1 MDKML
6 VAAFDTEKDA
16 YKGLDALK
24 DLDER
29 GDITLYA
36 TAVLIRDPSGAV
48 KVKQSADEG
57 PVSTAVGMLTGAVVG
72 LLGGPVGVAAGAT
85 VGGLTGL
92 VFDMESSGVN
102 IDFLDEVS
110 EVLAPGKSAVLAEID
125 EDWVTPI
132 DTKIGQLGGQVFR
145 RPRYEVVED
154 QLALESAALNKEAE
168 ELQNELKEERA
179 ENKAAAQKR
188 LTSIQDRLKSIAS
201 KANAKVDQV
210 NEETKA
216 KVNALQAKMKKAREE
231 RRAKIEKRTA
241 EIKADQKVRSE
252 KLRQARELTKEALA

>member
-36 TAVLIRDPSGAV
+36 TAVLVRDPSGAV
-48 KVKQSADEG
+48 RVKQSADEG
-57 PVSTAVGMLTGAVVG
+57 PVGTAVGMLTGAIVG

-85 VGGLTGL
+85 VGSLTGL
-92 VFDMESSGVN
+92 VSDVESTGVN
-102 IDFLDEVS
+102 VDFLDEVS

-132 DTKIGQLGGQVFR
+132 DTKIGQLGGLVFR

-154 QLALESAALNKEAE
+154 QLARESAALNKEAK
-168 ELQNELKEERA
+168 ELHNELKEERA

-188 LTSIQDRLKSIAS
+188 LESIQNRLKSIAS

-216 KVNALQAKMKKAREE
+216 KVNALQAQMKKAREE